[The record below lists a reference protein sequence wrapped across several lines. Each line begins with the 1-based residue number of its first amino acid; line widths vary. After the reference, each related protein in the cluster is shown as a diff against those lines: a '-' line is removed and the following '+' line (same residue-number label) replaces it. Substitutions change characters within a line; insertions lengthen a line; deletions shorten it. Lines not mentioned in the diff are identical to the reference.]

1 MKYRRKQRL
10 FLHRKSQNRN
20 LEAFRLCEK
29 KARELVARMEV
40 LWTGREDVRCNMNDS
55 SVVSKLTVDGEQT
68 ILFLGDAE
76 KTCNNDLLDI
86 KIKIQFDYL
95 VSQGVTHLASG
106 NKAAEIAE
114 GCYSQVLETLK
125 TTCGIVEELSK
136 ERPTVLVTNFYGN
149 MPVVLKEFSLDKYF
163 DTIVESSVVGIRK
176 PDPRLFALG
185 EEALGLPAEDIVV
198 IGDSYRKDIFPAR
211 SLGCKAVWLKKVVWE
226 EEPIVDGYEP
236 TVIIGELSEITGL
249 LEK

>member
-1 MKYRRKQRL
+1 MISAKGIIFDYGGTIDTNGVHWAEVIWKEYQRA
-10 FLHRKSQNRN
+10 
-20 LEAFRLCEK
+20 EAGIS
-29 KARELVARMEV
+29 RELF
-40 LWTGREDVRCNMNDS
+40 REAYVH
-55 SVVSKLTVDGEQT
+55 GERT
-68 ILFLGDAE
+68 LGKNRIIE
-76 KTCNNDLLDI
+76 PTHTFRDLLDI

-185 EEALGLPAEDIVV
+185 VEALGLPAEDIVV

-236 TVIIGELSEITGL
+236 TVIIGELSEIIGL

>member
-1 MKYRRKQRL
+1 MISAKGIIFDYGGTIDTNGVHWAEVIWAEYQRA
-10 FLHRKSQNRN
+10 
-20 LEAFRLCEK
+20 EAGVS
-29 KARELVARMEV
+29 RELF
-40 LWTGREDVRCNMNDS
+40 REAYVH
-55 SVVSKLTVDGEQT
+55 GERT
-68 ILFLGDAE
+68 LGKNRIIE
-76 KTCNNDLLDI
+76 PTHTFRDLLNI

-95 VSQGVTHLASG
+95 VAQGATHLAVG

-136 ERPTVLVTNFYGN
+136 NRPTVLVTNFYGN
-149 MPVVLKEFSLDKYF
+149 MPVVLKEFSLEKYF

-185 EEALGLPAEDIVV
+185 VEALGLPAEDIVV
-198 IGDSYRKDIFPAR
+198 IGDSYRKDIAPAR

-226 EEPIVDGYEP
+226 EEPIEVGKEP
-236 TVIIGELSEITGL
+236 TAIIDNLQLLSEIIG
-249 LEK
+249 

>member
-1 MKYRRKQRL
+1 MISAKGIIFDYGGTIDTNGVHWAEVIWKEYQRV
-10 FLHRKSQNRN
+10 
-20 LEAFRLCEK
+20 EAGIS
-29 KARELVARMEV
+29 RELF
-40 LWTGREDVRCNMNDS
+40 REAYVH
-55 SVVSKLTVDGEQT
+55 GERT
-68 ILFLGDAE
+68 LGKNRIIE
-76 KTCNNDLLDI
+76 PTHTFRDLLGI

-95 VSQGVTHLASG
+95 VSQGATHLASG
-106 NKAAEIAE
+106 NKAVEITE

-185 EEALGLPAEDIVV
+185 VEALGLPAEDIVV
-198 IGDSYRKDIFPAR
+198 IGDSYRKDIAPAR

-236 TVIIGELSEITGL
+236 TVIIGELSEIIGL